1 MGDAS
6 TQVSSCTRAKSQLT
20 PRRIAV
26 LTSPSASSSSS
37 PGTDNT
43 FASACTA
50 NAVSSTEGA
59 PPANP
64 LHPPLDCA
72 LTSQSVAFDSAF
84 ATFLCGPDFQ
94 SLASHSASQ
103 CTS

>member
-1 MGDAS
+1 MGDGS

-20 PRRIAV
+20 PRRIAL
-26 LTSPSASSSSS
+26 LTPPSASSSSS

-43 FASACTA
+43 LASACPA
-50 NAVSSTEGA
+50 RAVSSTEGA

-72 LTSQSVAFDSAF
+72 FTSQSVARDSAV

-94 SLASHSASQ
+94 SLASNSARQ
-103 CTS
+103 